1 MVFSLFL
8 SDVIIKI
15 IFWYRIVYNSIVV
28 KLFIGPT
35 WTLRRSEMT
44 MRRGL
49 RPGSNPGGARKAQ
62 KTQGILEQ
70 NKKFWAERAK
80 DPWLINRFKQIGG
93 DC

>member
-1 MVFSLFL
+1 MFKSSVFEGFPRVFSLFL

-15 IFWYRIVYNSIVV
+15 LFWYRIVYNSIVV

-44 MRRGL
+44 RRRGL

-62 KTQGILEQ
+62 KTQE
-70 NKKFWAERAK
+70 KR
-80 DPWLINRFKQIGG
+80 G
-93 DC
+93 DA

>member
-1 MVFSLFL
+1 MFKSSVFEGFPRVFSLFL

-15 IFWYRIVYNSIVV
+15 LFCYRIVYNSIVV

-44 MRRGL
+44 RERGI

-62 KTQGILEQ
+62 KTQE
-70 NKKFWAERAK
+70 K
-80 DPWLINRFKQIGG
+80 GG
-93 DC
+93 DA